1 MRRRYRKFAWGADE
15 VHPKSGGRGDNWGG
29 FGMTILD
36 ALDTLKL
43 LGLEKELGDATEWV
57 AKNAQFDRYTSVSVF
72 ETNIRVVGGLLAAY
86 DLTNNRVFL
95 DKAKDMADRLLPA
108 FETKSGYPKV
118 GLAPASHP

>member
-1 MRRRYRKFAWGADE
+1 
-15 VHPKSGGRGDNWGG
+15 
-29 FGMTILD
+29 MTILD